1 MLEAPYGWIW
11 AGGFFVVLLAAMAV
25 VMSPIVVN
33 GYVKR
38 VGRNNDDEAIIRV
51 RALYGLLQFKYK
63 VPIMKWTGTAVK
75 MEEQISAKSAGI
87 DTWKQFEDEINADKV
102 ARSIDRLRDILHMV
116 RDLTGLIRKT
126 MSHVKLTDWR
136 WTTSVGTGDAMWT
149 AMATG
154 AVWSIK
160 TSILGVLSQMVQI
173 KNNPSVS
180 VNPSFNHPA
189 FTTEWSCIAQIRLG
203 YAILAGL
210 QLLVRMKRWKGGVK
224 AWQNTLFKA

>member
-1 MLEAPYGWIW
+1 MLGTPYGWIM
-11 AGGFFVVLLAAMAV
+11 AGGFFVLLAAVAV
-25 VMSPIVVN
+25 LMSPIVVN

-38 VGRNNDDEAIIRV
+38 VGKNDDAEISV
-51 RALYGLLQFKYK
+51 KALYGLIQFRYK
-63 VPIMKWTGTAVK
+63 VPIMKWSGMAVK
-75 MEEQISAKSAGI
+75 MEEQVSAKSAGI

-102 ARSIDRLRDILHMV
+102 VRAIDKMKDILHMV
-116 RDLTGLIRKT
+116 KDLTGLMKKT
-126 MSHVKLTDWR
+126 MMHVKLTDWR
-136 WTTSVGTGDAMWT
+136 WSTSVGTRDAMWT

-160 TSILGVLSQMVQI
+160 TSILGVLSQMMQV
-173 KNNPSVS
+173 KNHPNMSVHP
-180 VNPSFNHPA
+180 NFNHPS

-210 QLLVRMKRWKGGVK
+210 QLLVRMKKWKGGVK